1 MADISLG
8 SSASVVAARPE
19 LSIRD
24 GIVTTTSIQVAQ
36 YFGKRHR
43 DVMRAIKNLIS
54 ELQESD
60 ARNFAQTCVDTRI
73 EGAAN
78 MQGATRQDAVYR
90 MTREGFML
98 LAMGFTGKEALRWKL
113 AYIAAFNRMEA
124 ELQKPAQDPQRIQLA
139 QRLATQ
145 AAAQVT
151 QAVFDAV
158 MAADNTDWRHAR
170 YLLNLGYDREGQPS
184 VPHAQ
189 PIADDQ
195 MIVSF
200 NALPERIASGEV
212 LSATDAQLAT
222 LATACTQRL
231 TQRAQH
237 REKQVTQ
244 PVYPNQKP
252 AESLQPGTLMMT
264 FK

>member
-1 MADISLG
+1 
-8 SSASVVAARPE
+8 
-19 LSIRD
+19 
-24 GIVTTTSIQVAQ
+24 
-36 YFGKRHR
+36 
-43 DVMRAIKNLIS
+43 MRAI
-54 ELQESD
+54 
-60 ARNFAQTCVDTRI
+60 FAQTCVDTRI

-78 MQGATRQDAVYR
+78 MQGTTRQDSAYR

-124 ELQKPAQDPQRIQLA
+124 ELQQPAQDPQRIQLA

-189 PIADDQ
+189 PIGDDQ
-195 MIVSF
+195 MIVSSTRCQS
-200 NALPERIASGEV
+200 ALPAARSSPPPTPS
-212 LSATDAQLAT
+212 LPP
-222 LATACTQRL
+222 ATACTQRL

-237 REKQVTQ
+237 REKQASKPSLPATQ
-244 PVYPNQKP
+244 PQAVTRH
-252 AESLQPGTLMMT
+252 ADDDLQVIGFDSCKRFMD
-264 FK
+264 KR

>member
-1 MADISLG
+1 MAGISTASSTVVVSAQPKLDIH
-8 SSASVVAARPE
+8 
-19 LSIRD
+19 D
-24 GIVTTTSIQVAQ
+24 GIVTTTSSQIAAH
-36 YFGKRHR
+36 FGKQHKA
-43 DVMRAIKNLIS
+43 VLRAIRNLS
-54 ELQESD
+54 GVVEADFYQ
-60 ARNFAQTCVDTRI
+60 RNFVPIQISTDLGMGRTRKDPAYLI
-73 EGAAN
+73 
-78 MQGATRQDAVYR
+78 TRD
-90 MTREGFML
+90 GFVFL
-98 LAMGFTGKEALRWKL
+98 VMGFIGKEAAAWKV
-113 AYIAAFNRMEA
+113 AYLAAFNRMEA

-189 PIADDQ
+189 PIGDDQ

-237 REKQVTQ
+237 REKQAAKPNLPATQ
-244 PVYPNQKP
+244 PAP
-252 AESLQPGTLMMT
+252 SLPPGTLMMT
-264 FK
+264 FR

>member
-8 SSASVVAARPE
+8 SSVSVVAARPE
-19 LSIRD
+19 LSIHD
-24 GIVTTTSIQVAQ
+24 GIVTTSSLQVAQ
-36 YFGKRHR
+36 FFGKRH
-43 DVMRAIKNLIS
+43 DNVLRAIRALIREAS
-54 ELQESD
+54 ADDYRL
-60 ARNFAQTCVDTRI
+60 NFEEVIVDYTNGKGGAQN
-73 EGAAN
+73 GAA
-78 MQGATRQDAVYR
+78 YR

-124 ELQKPAQDPQRIQLA
+124 ELQQPAQDPQRIQLA

-200 NALPERIASGEV
+200 NALPERIASGEI

-237 REKQVTQ
+237 REKQLTQ
-244 PVYPNQKP
+244 PVYPTPKP
-252 AESLQPGTLMMT
+252 AASLPPGTLMMT

>member
-8 SSASVVAARPE
+8 SSASVVSARPE
-19 LSIRD
+19 LSIHD
-24 GIVTTTSIQVAQ
+24 GTVTTTSLQVAQ
-36 YFGKRHR
+36 FFGKRHR
-43 DVMRAIKNLIS
+43 DVLRAVRNLSS
-54 ELQESD
+54 EVPEEH
-60 ARNFAQTCVDTRI
+60 ARNFARMSQEVGI
-73 EGAAN
+73 GN
-78 MQGATRQDAVYR
+78 GATRQEPAFR

-189 PIADDQ
+189 PIGDDQ

-200 NALPERIASGEV
+200 NALPERIGSGEI

-237 REKQVTQ
+237 REKQAAKPNLPATQ
-244 PVYPNQKP
+244 PAP
-252 AESLQPGTLMMT
+252 SLPPGTLMMT
-264 FK
+264 FR

>member
-1 MADISLG
+1 MADTSTG

-19 LSIRD
+19 LSIHD
-24 GIVTTTSIQVAQ
+24 GTVTTTSLQVAQ
-36 YFGKRHR
+36 FFGKRHR
-43 DVMRAIKNLIS
+43 DVMRAIRSLTA
-54 ELQESD
+54 EMPED
-60 ARNFAQTCVDTRI
+60 HARNFARMVHVVEI
-73 EGAAN
+73 GSGAAREES
-78 MQGATRQDAVYR
+78 AYR

-189 PIADDQ
+189 PIGDDQ

-200 NALPERIASGEV
+200 TALPERIASGEI

-237 REKQVTQ
+237 REKQAAKPGLPSTQ
-244 PVYPNQKP
+244 PAP
-252 AESLQPGTLMMT
+252 SLPHGTLMMT
-264 FK
+264 FN

>member
-1 MADISLG
+1 MANITTA
-8 SSASVVAARPE
+8 SSVDAVSARPE
-19 LSIRD
+19 LSIHN
-24 GIVTTTSIQVAQ
+24 GIVTTTSLQVAQ
-36 YFGKRHR
+36 FFGKRH
-43 DVMRAIKNLIS
+43 DNVLRAIRALIREMAS
-54 ELQESD
+54 EDRPL
-60 ARNFAQTCVDTRI
+60 NFEETVDVRTNPSG
-73 EGAAN
+73 GAPISTPA
-78 MQGATRQDAVYR
+78 YR

-113 AYIAAFNRMEA
+113 AYIAAFNRMDA

-189 PIADDQ
+189 PIGDDQ

-200 NALPERIASGEV
+200 NARPERIASGEI

-237 REKQVTQ
+237 REKQAAMPNLPSAQ
-244 PVYPNQKP
+244 PAP
-252 AESLQPGTLMMT
+252 SLPSGTLLMT

>member
-1 MADISLG
+1 MAGISTA
-8 SSASVVAARPE
+8 SSSIVVSAQPE
-19 LSIRD
+19 LSIHD
-24 GIVTTTSIQVAQ
+24 GMVTTTSNQISAH
-36 YFGKRHR
+36 FGKQHKA
-43 DVMRAIKNLIS
+43 VLRAIRNLS
-54 ELQESD
+54 GVVEADFYQ
-60 ARNFAQTCVDTRI
+60 RNFVPIQISTDLGMGRTRKDPAYLI
-73 EGAAN
+73 
-78 MQGATRQDAVYR
+78 TRD
-90 MTREGFML
+90 GFVFL
-98 LAMGFTGKEALRWKL
+98 VMGFIGKEAAAWKV
-113 AYIAAFNRMEA
+113 AYLAAFNRMEA

-200 NALPERIASGEV
+200 NALPERIASGEI

-244 PVYPNQKP
+244 PVYPTKKP
-252 AESLQPGTLMMT
+252 AASLPPGTLMMT

>member
-1 MADISLG
+1 MADISTG

-19 LSIRD
+19 LSIHD
-24 GIVTTTSIQVAQ
+24 GTVTTTSLQVAQ
-36 YFGKRHR
+36 FFGKRHR
-43 DVMRAIKNLIS
+43 DVMRAIRSLTA
-54 ELQESD
+54 EMPED
-60 ARNFAQTCVDTRI
+60 HARNFARMVHVVEI
-73 EGAAN
+73 GSGASRKESA
-78 MQGATRQDAVYR
+78 YR

-189 PIADDQ
+189 PIGDDQ

-200 NALPERIASGEV
+200 NALPERIASGEI

-244 PVYPNQKP
+244 PVYPTQKP
-252 AESLQPGTLMMT
+252 AASLPPGTLMMT

>member
-1 MADISLG
+1 MADISTG

-19 LSIRD
+19 LSIHD
-24 GIVTTTSIQVAQ
+24 GTVTTTSLQVAQ
-36 YFGKRHR
+36 FFGKRHR
-43 DVMRAIKNLIS
+43 DVMRAIRSLTAEIP
-54 ELQESD
+54 ED
-60 ARNFAQTCVDTRI
+60 HARNFARMVHVVEI
-73 EGAAN
+73 GSGASREESA
-78 MQGATRQDAVYR
+78 YR

-170 YLLNLGYDREGQPS
+170 YLLNLGYDREGQPI

-189 PIADDQ
+189 PIGDDQ

-200 NALPERIASGEV
+200 NALPERIASGEI

-237 REKQVTQ
+237 REKQAA
-244 PVYPNQKP
+244 KP
-252 AESLQPGTLMMT
+252 SLPAAQDASSLPPGTLMMT

>member
-1 MADISLG
+1 MANISIG
-8 SSASVVAARPE
+8 SSASAVSARPE
-19 LSIRD
+19 LSIHD
-24 GIVTTTSIQVAQ
+24 GIVTTTSLQVAQ
-36 YFGKRHR
+36 FFGKRH
-43 DVMRAIKNLIS
+43 DNVLRAIRALIR
-54 ELQESD
+54 ETAADDYRL
-60 ARNFAQTCVDTRI
+60 NFEEVIVDFTNGKGGAQNGT
-73 EGAAN
+73 A
-78 MQGATRQDAVYR
+78 YR

-151 QAVFDAV
+151 QAVFNAV

-189 PIADDQ
+189 PIGDDQ

-200 NALPERIASGEV
+200 TALPERIASGEI
-212 LSATDAQLAT
+212 LSATDVQLAT
-222 LATACTQRL
+222 LATACTQR
-231 TQRAQH
+231 AQH
-237 REKQVTQ
+237 REKQAAKPGLPTTQ
-244 PVYPNQKP
+244 S
-252 AESLQPGTLMMT
+252 AASLPPGTLMMT

>member
-1 MADISLG
+1 MADISTG

-19 LSIRD
+19 LSIHD
-24 GIVTTTSIQVAQ
+24 GTVTTTSLQVAQ
-36 YFGKRHR
+36 FFGKRHR
-43 DVMRAIKNLIS
+43 DVMRAIRSLTA
-54 ELQESD
+54 EMPED
-60 ARNFAQTCVDTRI
+60 HARNFARMVHVVEI
-73 EGAAN
+73 GSGASREESA
-78 MQGATRQDAVYR
+78 YR

-124 ELQKPAQDPQRIQLA
+124 ELQKPAQDPQRIQIA

-158 MAADNTDWRHAR
+158 MAADNTDWRYAR

-200 NALPERIASGEV
+200 NALPERIASGEIP
-212 LSATDAQLAT
+212 SATDAQLAT

-237 REKQVTQ
+237 REKQAA
-244 PVYPNQKP
+244 KP
-252 AESLQPGTLMMT
+252 GLPAAQAAPSLPPGTLMMT